1 MKSNLIESNI
11 KYINPI
17 ILTTSNTIGN
27 LATTKFKPIINASV
41 WTKHP
46 VIKPNKNKKEC
57 FFFSLKLREN
67 KNKLSGPGEKAK
79 AIHEIKKDTNLKS
92 IAIESKV
99 LKFLPVFA
107 S

>member
-1 MKSNLIESNI
+1 MKRNLTERNI
-11 KYINPI
+11 KYTNPI
-17 ILTTSNTIGN
+17 ILTISKNIGN
-27 LATTKFKPIINASV
+27 LTITKFKPIINASV
-41 WTKHP
+41 WTEHP

-67 KNKLSGPGEKAK
+67 KNKLSGPGLKAK

-92 IAIESKV
+92 ITIESKV
-99 LKFLPVFA
+99 LKFLLIFA